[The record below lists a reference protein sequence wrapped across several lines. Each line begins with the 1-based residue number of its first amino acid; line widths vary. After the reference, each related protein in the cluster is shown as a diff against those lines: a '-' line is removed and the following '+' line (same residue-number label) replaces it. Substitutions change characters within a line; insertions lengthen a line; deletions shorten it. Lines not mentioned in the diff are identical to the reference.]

1 MLGVIG
7 AFSPLLPTVPL
18 VLLAAFCFAR
28 SAEALHSWLIDH
40 RYFGAIVRNFEAGQG
55 VPESVKLSAIVIIW
69 ISIGISCWSVA
80 QVYPGALLF
89 AIGVSVSI
97 YLWQLPAYAS

>member
-28 SAEALHSWLIDH
+28 SAEAI
-40 RYFGAIVRNFEAGQG
+40 
-55 VPESVKLSAIVIIW
+55 
-69 ISIGISCWSVA
+69 
-80 QVYPGALLF
+80 
-89 AIGVSVSI
+89 
-97 YLWQLPAYAS
+97 